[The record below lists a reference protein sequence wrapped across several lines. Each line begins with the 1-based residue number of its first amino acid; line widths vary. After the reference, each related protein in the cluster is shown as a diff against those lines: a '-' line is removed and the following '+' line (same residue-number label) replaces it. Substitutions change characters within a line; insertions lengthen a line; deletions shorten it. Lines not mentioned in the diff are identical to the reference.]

1 MKLVKTAAQ
10 LDNVRRLKDR
20 SLKVTFVTPEKS
32 SNELAE
38 MDSIIDHLGF
48 LYFKCDSQLTKEE
61 TEELDRLDP
70 DLYDGKTNSQ
80 RLRNHIMVL
89 YIKMREA
96 GDTDQ
101 SKEDFYRD
109 HMERMMV
116 ALRREIKKYEI
127 D

>member
-20 SLKVTFVTPEKS
+20 SLKITFVTPEKS
-32 SNELAE
+32 SQDLAE

-48 LYFKCDSQLTKEE
+48 LYFKCDSQLTREE
-61 TEELDRLDP
+61 TEDLERLDP

-89 YIKMREA
+89 WNKMRDH

-101 SKEDFYRD
+101 SKEDFYKD
-109 HMERMMV
+109 HMERMMIS
-116 ALRREIKKYEI
+116 LRSQIKRY
-127 D
+127 DV